1 MPRSWRTPRRWR
13 SVPSS
18 PGVGRE
24 VHALPGKG
32 RGPAPRPQLGL
43 LPAVLS
49 LLLPAPG
56 RARDRG
62 RAHVRARGAPP
73 GCGLGREG
81 QPRPLGRAR
90 RAGLRHDRALPRA
103 RHRLHRRRVSER
115 RGRVPAPL
123 HARAQT
129 ARSGEPRHQAGLR
142 EGVPAYRTA
151 RLRPGRAGPAEPVRG
166 LRHAGV
172 RLALRLLPPGAR
184 GAGEGIPRGRGRA
197 RVSAAPERT
206 AVGERATL
214 RAEEAVVLIDRK
226 ERTYLRVL
234 RPGRSISVRGAP
246 LPCDALIGL
255 AEGSTVETAAGE
267 PLLVLRPTYAQLI
280 PSLPRRAQPI
290 YPKDVGPILL
300 WGDIWPGAHVV
311 EVGTGPGALTIALLR
326 AVGPT
331 GRLTSYEARE
341 DFAVLAR
348 DNVARYH
355 GPAPNWT
362 LRTADAFAGL
372 EERQVDRLVVD
383 LAEPWHLLDAAA
395 AALRPGAVVTAFVPT
410 ALQVKQAVD
419 GFRQHGTFGAVE
431 TLETLVRFWHVRDRS
446 VRPEHR
452 MVAHTGFLVF
462 ARRLAPAREP

>member
-1 MPRSWRTPRRWR
+1 M
-13 SVPSS
+13 
-18 PGVGRE
+18 
-24 VHALPGKG
+24 
-32 RGPAPRPQLGL
+32 
-43 LPAVLS
+43 
-49 LLLPAPG
+49 
-56 RARDRG
+56 
-62 RAHVRARGAPP
+62 
-73 GCGLGREG
+73 
-81 QPRPLGRAR
+81 
-90 RAGLRHDRALPRA
+90 
-103 RHRLHRRRVSER
+103 
-115 RGRVPAPL
+115 
-123 HARAQT
+123 
-129 ARSGEPRHQAGLR
+129 
-142 EGVPAYRTA
+142 
-151 RLRPGRAGPAEPVRG
+151 
-166 LRHAGV
+166 
-172 RLALRLLPPGAR
+172 
-184 GAGEGIPRGRGRA
+184 
-197 RVSAAPERT
+197 SAAPD
-206 AVGERATL
+206 AAPVAERALL
-214 RAEEAVVLIDRK
+214 RDQEAIVLVDRK
-226 ERTYLRVL
+226 ERTYLRTL
-234 RPGRSISVRGAP
+234 RRGRTISVRGAP

-255 AEGSTVETAAGE
+255 AEGSTVESASGE
-267 PLLVLRPTYAQLI
+267 SLLLLRPTYAQLI

-341 DFAVLAR
+341 DFAALAR

-419 GFRQHGTFGAVE
+419 GFREHGTFGAVE

-462 ARRLAPAREP
+462 ARRLAPARER

>member
-1 MPRSWRTPRRWR
+1 
-13 SVPSS
+13 
-18 PGVGRE
+18 
-24 VHALPGKG
+24 
-32 RGPAPRPQLGL
+32 
-43 LPAVLS
+43 
-49 LLLPAPG
+49 
-56 RARDRG
+56 
-62 RAHVRARGAPP
+62 
-73 GCGLGREG
+73 
-81 QPRPLGRAR
+81 
-90 RAGLRHDRALPRA
+90 
-103 RHRLHRRRVSER
+103 
-115 RGRVPAPL
+115 
-123 HARAQT
+123 
-129 ARSGEPRHQAGLR
+129 
-142 EGVPAYRTA
+142 
-151 RLRPGRAGPAEPVRG
+151 
-166 LRHAGV
+166 
-172 RLALRLLPPGAR
+172 
-184 GAGEGIPRGRGRA
+184 
-197 RVSAAPERT
+197 VSAAPERT

-255 AEGSTVETAAGE
+255 AEGSTVETTAGE

-280 PSLPRRAQPI
+280 PNLPRRAQPI

-300 WGDIWPGAHVV
+300 WGDIGPGAHVV

-326 AVGPT
+326 AVGPS

-341 DFAVLAR
+341 DFAALAR

-383 LAEPWHLLDAAA
+383 LAEPWRLLDTAA

-462 ARRLAPAREP
+462 ARRLAPAASREACGSN